1 MVPRNSEYLHIR
13 RTMANKHLLD
23 LRLIHHYTAYT
34 VEAFVGTGV
43 SMEVGD
49 LINILKNRLPQAP
62 LHHEFLVD
70 AILYVAMIHLSS
82 IDNTTVGSLP
92 IYKYRDRALR
102 SLRQSRL
109 SLTRRPRRFAPQEQ
123 QLSFSLAGSQ
133 ISKAYG

>member
-1 MVPRNSEYLHIR
+1 
-13 RTMANKHLLD
+13 
-23 LRLIHHYTAYT
+23 
-34 VEAFVGTGV
+34 
-43 SMEVGD
+43 MEVGD